1 VYKRQALAVV
11 MPKGLQ
17 YKELRAKVNRAIADW
32 KESGWLQERI
42 EYWGL

>member
-1 VYKRQALAVV
+1 ALAIV

-17 YKELRAKVNRAIADW
+17 YQELRTKVNRAIANW
-32 KESGWLQERI
+32 KKSGWLQERI